1 MSEEIAESTEAK
13 ECAPK
18 EKKRFTILGVE
29 VAYLYLFGIWIA
41 HIGWL
46 VENIAKAISSQHFID
61 SRFHLLPFIWP
72 YSLIILAFHLVLR
85 DPDDIVFFG
94 KRIFPVNMKHAK
106 LYSNILGVFIMC
118 SFVFLGE
125 LAVGNL
131 WDVFFGVEL
140 WNYSSMP
147 LTVTQYTSI
156 FTTLGYGGGV
166 FLIFKFIYKPVLN
179 FIRKKV
185 NYTVAKVICL
195 TLGVAIFLDTLYM
208 MLSIIIFGEA
218 PMYWNIH
225 F

>member
-1 MSEEIAESTEAK
+1 MNNPIEQN
-13 ECAPK
+13 
-18 EKKRFTILGVE
+18 EKKAKKRLCILGVE
-29 VAYLYLFGIWIA
+29 VAYLYLFGIGIA

-46 VENIAKAISSQHFID
+46 VENIAKSISSLHVFD

-94 KRIFPVNMKHAK
+94 KRIFPKDMKHSK
-106 LYSNILGVFIMC
+106 LYSNLLGVCIMC
-118 SFVFLGE
+118 TFVFLGE
-125 LAVGNL
+125 LVVGNV
-131 WDVFFGVEL
+131 WDIFFGVEL

-166 FLIFKFIYKPVLN
+166 FLIFKFIYKPILN
-179 FIRKKV
+179 LIRTKV
-185 NYTVAKVICL
+185 NYIVAKVICC
-195 TLGVAIFLDTLYM
+195 TLGVAIFLDTLHM

-218 PMYWNIH
+218 PMYWSIH
-225 F
+225 FA